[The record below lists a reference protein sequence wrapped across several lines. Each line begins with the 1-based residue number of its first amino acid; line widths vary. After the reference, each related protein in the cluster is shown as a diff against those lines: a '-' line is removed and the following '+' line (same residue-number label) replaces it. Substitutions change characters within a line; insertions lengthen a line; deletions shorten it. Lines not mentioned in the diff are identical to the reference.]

1 MKLRRIRMVMR
12 MIHGRRWRLGI
23 IRWIR
28 VASIRLILGIRRILR
43 LWSNLIHL
51 G

>member
-12 MIHGRRWRLGI
+12 VIHGRRWRLGI
-23 IRWIR
+23 ISWIS
-28 VASIRLILGIRRILR
+28 VASIRLILGIWRILR
-43 LWSNLIHL
+43 LWGNLIHL

>member
-12 MIHGRRWRLGI
+12 MINGRRWRLGI

-28 VASIRLILGIRRILR
+28 VASVRLILGIWRILW
-43 LWSNLIHL
+43 LWGNLIHL